1 MAEEGAIL
9 TRNLKGECVLRD
21 FLGLSWERG
30 EGSWEPL
37 RQSPHYLLPDVH
49 HPPAPAPAAA
59 VSAILQG
66 YPGGQPPVTDASAEL
81 HRLCGCLELLL
92 QVTPPPPRP
101 FPTPLS
107 PGPGHQQGFRRYSR
121 RATGRLSTLRVSK
134 PFQTSNLTLGG

>member
-30 EGSWEPL
+30 EGSREPL
-37 RQSPHYLLPDVH
+37 RQSPHYLLPDVR
-49 HPPAPAPAAA
+49 HPPAPTPAAA

-92 QVTPPPPRP
+92 QVI
-101 FPTPLS
+101 LI
-107 PGPGHQQGFRRYSR
+107 
-121 RATGRLSTLRVSK
+121 
-134 PFQTSNLTLGG
+134 